1 MLNLGRST
9 LSKMFDPSFAYGMVS
24 LGPLDF
30 FFVRRETFS
39 LDNQKPLIG
48 FPGYADVFPGVGI
61 QDARK
66 LLLGIFPLPGDPAL
80 DLNNIFSAGART
92 FPDRNLFRFF

>member
-9 LSKMFDPSFAYGMVS
+9 FSKIFDPSSEYGLVI
-24 LGPLDF
+24 LELLDF

-48 FPGYADVFPGVGI
+48 FPGYADVFPRVGI

-66 LLLGIFPLPGDPAL
+66 LFLWIFPLPGNLAL
-80 DLNNIFSAGART
+80 DLDNIFSAGART